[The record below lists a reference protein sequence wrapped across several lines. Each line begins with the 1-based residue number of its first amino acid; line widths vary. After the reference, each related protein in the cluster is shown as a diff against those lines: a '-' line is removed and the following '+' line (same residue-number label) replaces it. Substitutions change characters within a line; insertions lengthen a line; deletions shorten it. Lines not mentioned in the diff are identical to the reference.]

1 MRVLVTGGAGFI
13 GVNIA
18 EALIDAGLD
27 VVLLDINEVPS
38 EVRVALDEKN
48 GNVLFCRAD
57 ILEEGKLDEVI
68 KAYDVSNIIHA
79 AVVTPGAEREK
90 NQSKLIAQVNFM
102 GTVEVLE
109 AAKRNNIEKM
119 VYLSSASVYGDAI
132 ENLEWINEAD
142 TFPRPRE
149 LYAITK
155 FAAERTALRY
165 KEMFDMDIVVGRI
178 GGVFG
183 PWERFSGFR
192 DTMSGQFLATRA
204 AILGEKI
211 QLTDAGVKDW
221 VYSREIGK
229 SVVAL
234 LMAEHHSYDIYHLS
248 SGYIWTVK
256 DWCEKLQE
264 IYPEFSYEV
273 LADPGEIERPPLLID
288 RLKEDIGYI
297 PQYELDRSF
306 QDYMRWVKK
315 TSKFWVAK

>member
-1 MRVLVTGGAGFI
+1 MSVLVTGGAGFI

-18 EALIDAGLD
+18 EELIDAGLD

-38 EVRVALDEKN
+38 EVKAALDEKN
-48 GNVLFCRAD
+48 GHVSFCTGD
-57 ILEEGKLDEVI
+57 LLKEGWLDEII
-68 KAYDVSNIIHA
+68 KAYDVNKIIHA
-79 AVVTPGAEREK
+79 AVITPGVEREK

-119 VYLSSASVYGDAI
+119 VYLSSASMYGDAS
-132 ENLEWINEAD
+132 ENLEWINEET

-165 KEMFDMDIVVGRI
+165 REMFNMDIVVGRI

-183 PWERFSGFR
+183 PWERSTGFR
-192 DTMSGQFLATRA
+192 DTMSGQFLTTRA
-204 AILGEKI
+204 AILGETI
-211 QLTDAGVKDW
+211 QLADAGVKDW

-234 LMAEHHSYDIYHLS
+234 LMAEHHSYDVYHLS

-264 IYPEFSYEV
+264 VYLEFSYAV
-273 LADPGEIERPPLLID
+273 LADPGEIERPPLRID

-297 PQYELDRSF
+297 PQYDLDRSF
-306 QDYMRWVKK
+306 EDYMKWVKE
-315 TSKFWVAK
+315 TSNFWVDQ